1 MGGGWKAAD
10 SHFSNGCVLVGGFCA
25 VKKRLLAFSQVH
37 EDCILWRLKFS
48 YTDQMAE
55 VSKSV
60 MQFFN
65 SGLNLKKTICSENTD
80 CICDALLVGML
91 KRLVQG
97 KFRVIV

>member
-1 MGGGWKAAD
+1 M
-10 SHFSNGCVLVGGFCA
+10 LR
-25 VKKRLLAFSQVH
+25 KKKTLLAFSQVY

-65 SGLNLKKTICSENTD
+65 SGLNLKKTICSEILTAFFMVEN
-80 CICDALLVGML
+80 CLPEC
-91 KRLVQG
+91 
-97 KFRVIV
+97 